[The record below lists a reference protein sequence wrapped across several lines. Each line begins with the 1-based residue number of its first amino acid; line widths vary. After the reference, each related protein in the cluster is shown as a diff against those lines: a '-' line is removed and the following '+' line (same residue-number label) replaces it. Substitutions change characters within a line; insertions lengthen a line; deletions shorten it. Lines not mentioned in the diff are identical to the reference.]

1 MEHLSLSKES
11 DANKGLMEG
20 TRSGCFRDKEEG
32 KSQIISEHI
41 KIEGPPGCH
50 NLKTEG
56 IPISRESPDGSSD
69 SCEWPATSPVNHSTI
84 LMADGSPYP
93 SCSNL
98 PSESSL
104 LQSRNIGKITGAR
117 PKEIFPAQRLRNE
130 FSDRSDDSNRPDNSI
145 SPSLLEVHYEQD
157 SSSYSHTSN
166 HRRRE
171 SQGFKTPQGR
181 HRSGSGK
188 TMHAVTDS
196 DQDSEDTAK
205 DIQPLSLR
213 RRKRQPVLQQLSP
226 LSVKSLVDSRGVLQ
240 SDADRHGTK
249 EKYGADL
256 LTPCMLCDSVED
268 CCHKGSGSRGAS
280 QGLAKTHSTLV
291 TCTSSER
298 SVEGLPPPSVPM
310 PVSPTADT
318 PDGIAA
324 SAPAHSMRRF
334 SASSKSRMKKKKTH
348 SRSRSDGSQEIV
360 NNLQFTHSNTD
371 PDLENTLS
379 SSNCIPVPERKRFME
394 DGGHSITPAADNG
407 FFPRPQPGQSLIE
420 FLSSE
425 EFHKQ
430 HAALDKENAHFNIS
444 EAVIAALTQVNS
456 INQFIFINM

>member
-1 MEHLSLSKES
+1 MEHLNLSQES
-11 DANKGLMEG
+11 DANKCLVEDM
-20 TRSGCFRDKEEG
+20 RSGPLKDKEEG

-41 KIEGPPGCH
+41 KIEDR
-50 NLKTEG
+50 NLRAEG
-56 IPISRESPDGSSD
+56 IPMSRESPDGSSD
-69 SCEWPATSPVNHSTI
+69 SCEWPATSPANHSTI
-84 LMADGSPYP
+84 LMGDSSPYP
-93 SCSNL
+93 SCTNL

-104 LQSRNIGKITGAR
+104 LHNRNIGKITGAR
-117 PKEIFPAQRLRNE
+117 PKEVFPAQRLKYE
-130 FSDRSDDSNRPDNSI
+130 FSDKSDDSTRPDNSI

-157 SSSYSHTSN
+157 SGCYPSHTSS

-171 SQGFKTPQGR
+171 SPGFKTPQGR

-188 TMHAVTDS
+188 TVQVTTDS

-205 DIQPLSLR
+205 GIQPHSLR
-213 RRKRQPVLQQLSP
+213 RRRRHPVLQQFSP
-226 LSVKSLVDSRGVLQ
+226 LTVKSLVDSRGVLLN
-240 SDADRHGTK
+240 DANHHGTK
-249 EKYGADL
+249 EKYVTDL
-256 LTPCMLCDSVED
+256 LVPCMLCDSVED
-268 CCHKGSGSRGAS
+268 CCHKGNNSRGTS
-280 QGLAKTHSTLV
+280 QDLVKTHSTVV
-291 TCTSSER
+291 TCISSEKF
-298 SVEGLPPPSVPM
+298 VEGPPLMSAPI
-310 PVSPTADT
+310 PVTPTVDT

-324 SAPAHSMRRF
+324 SAPAHSARRF
-334 SASSKSRMKKKKTH
+334 SISNKSRMKKKKTH
-348 SRSRSDGSQEIV
+348 TRSRSDGSQEIV
-360 NNLQFTHSNTD
+360 NNLKFTHSNTD

-444 EAVIAALTQVNS
+444 EALIAALTQVN
-456 INQFIFINM
+456 FIQQYIY